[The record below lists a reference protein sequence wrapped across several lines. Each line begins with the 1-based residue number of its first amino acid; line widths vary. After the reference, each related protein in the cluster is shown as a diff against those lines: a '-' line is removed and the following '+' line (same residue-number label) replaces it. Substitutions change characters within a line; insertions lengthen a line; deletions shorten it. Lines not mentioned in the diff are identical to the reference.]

1 MRSVAFHKPSYLES
15 REPVNPDRTDARAN
29 LLAGLVLIGMLA
41 LSLLGLATL
50 IGLVGY
56 GVHLIFA

>member
-1 MRSVAFHKPSYLES
+1 MRLTAYHSPSYLTA
-15 REPVNPDRTDARAN
+15 RQPVKQDRTNVRAN
-29 LLAGLVLIGMLA
+29 LLAGVMLFGLLS

-56 GVHLIFA
+56 GIHLIFA